1 MKSFLMVVAAAAFL
15 AAGGPA
21 VLAQGEFP
29 LKYVV
34 AEEND
39 PLTSSGMSYYGGT
52 AEQPPD
58 IKVLPK
64 GISGNLRYFT
74 SVPVGNKGIWAVL
87 ELSSPPKLYVDVVGT
102 SVGRV
107 AGDLSAVAPL
117 VGKASGSQCSFG
129 PIDVPLGDEKTAVTA
144 KVLFVS
150 VGNNQVLGARA
161 AGYMAGDV
169 KLGGQTYRVAVLDKN
184 LNGRYESAFGDGG
197 QREPS
202 WRADAIA
209 IDLYQDG
216 EFARGRDRP
225 EVMPLAK
232 AVRVRDV
239 YYHYYH
245 VQVAPDGSSIKFEK
259 YEPKMGTLDIGVAAS
274 LTAFSETGFH
284 NLSGSDGKW
293 QVPEGKYSRESLS
306 IAKTDADGKEWRL
319 IAASVGPLEN
329 FEVRGGQAT
338 AIKIGPPLTLKVD
351 AGEPES
357 GSISLNIALAGKGGE
372 TYSVG
377 LQKGTSRLQPP
388 KVKVLDASG
397 KVLAEGNSEYG

>member
-1 MKSFLMVVAAAAFL
+1 MRLFLVIFAAAAFL

-87 ELSSPPKLYVDVVGT
+87 ELSSPPKLYVDVPGT
-102 SVGRV
+102 AAGRV

-117 VGKASGSQCSFG
+117 VGKASGSQCTYG
-129 PIDVPLGDEKTAVTA
+129 PIDVPLGDEKKVVIA

-150 VGNNQVLGARA
+150 VGNNQILGGRA

-169 KLGGQTYRVAVLDKN
+169 KLGGQTYRVAVFDKD
-184 LNGRYESAFGDGG
+184 LNGRYESAFGADGKIV
-197 QREPS
+197 PW

-209 IDLYQDG
+209 IDAGQDG
-216 EFARGRDRP
+216 KFSRGGDGS
-225 EVMPLAK
+225 EIMPLVK
-232 AVRVRDV
+232 AVCVKDV
-239 YYHYYH
+239 YYR

-259 YEPKMGTLDIGVAAS
+259 YEPKMGTLDIGAAAS
-274 LTAFSETGFH
+274 LMALSETGIH
-284 NLSGSDGKW
+284 SLSGSDGKW
-293 QVPEGKYSRESLS
+293 QVPEGKYLGESLS

-319 IAASVGPLEN
+319 MAASVGPLEN

-351 AGEPES
+351 AERSES
-357 GSISLNIALAGKGGE
+357 GRIALNLALAGKGGE

-377 LQKGTSRLQPP
+377 LRKGTSSLPPP

>member
-1 MKSFLMVVAAAAFL
+1 MRCFLWVVAVAAFL
-15 AAGGPA
+15 AAGSTA

-34 AEEND
+34 GEENE
-39 PLTSSGMSYYGGT
+39 PLTSSGLSYSGST
-52 AEQPPD
+52 DQQPPD

-64 GISGNLRYFT
+64 GLSGNCRYFA
-74 SVPVGNKGIWAVL
+74 VPVGGKRLWAVL
-87 ELSSPPKLYVDVVGT
+87 DELSSPPKLYVEVEGT
-102 SVGRV
+102 SAGRV
-107 AGDLSAVAPL
+107 AGDLSAAQPL
-117 VGKASGSQCSFG
+117 VGTVNGSQCTFG
-129 PIDVPLGDEKTAVTA
+129 PIDVPLGDEKKAVIA

-150 VGNNQVLGARA
+150 VANNQILGGRA
-161 AGYMAGDV
+161 AGYMAGEA
-169 KLGGQTYRVAVLDKN
+169 KLGGQTYRVAVLDKK
-184 LNGRYESAFGDGG
+184 LDGRYESAFGDGG

-209 IDLYQDG
+209 IDINQNGLFDG
-216 EFARGRDRP
+216 GGDRP
-225 EVMPLAK
+225 EIMPLAK
-232 AVRVRDV
+232 AVCVKNV
-239 YYHYYH
+239 YYR

-293 QVPEGKYSRESLS
+293 QVPEGKYLGESLS

-319 IAASVGPLEN
+319 GAASVGPLEN

-338 AIKIGPPLTLKVD
+338 AIKIGPPLALKVD
-351 AGEPES
+351 AGEPDS
-357 GSISLNIALAGKGGE
+357 GSISLNLALAGKGGE

-377 LQKGTSRLQPP
+377 LQKGTSRLPPP